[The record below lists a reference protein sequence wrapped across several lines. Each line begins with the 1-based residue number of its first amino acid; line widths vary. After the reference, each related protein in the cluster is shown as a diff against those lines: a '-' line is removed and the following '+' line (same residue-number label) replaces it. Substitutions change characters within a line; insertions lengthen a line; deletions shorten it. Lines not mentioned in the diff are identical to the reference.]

1 MEFLHLVRN
10 QGMVNAPSIR
20 KIDGKFCL
28 TYYAMGPHH
37 ANAMCYALADSPF
50 GPFSYSGTLI
60 SLGNALYKEQTEP
73 TDYVGN
79 THGGMVNVAG
89 VWYTIYHRQTGNRSC
104 GRQICATALKRTGN
118 GGFEHAEYTS
128 LGFNEQQLP
137 AFYCWPAYMA
147 CYLTDAKG
155 KTKKNSKS
163 PYIALKEFEGG
174 ELDIHSNKEMLQVV
188 TNLTPESVVGFKYF
202 DFGEETN
209 ANATI
214 TLTVLAKCKGTV
226 EICVDTP
233 NPDNRVAM
241 VEIDGNNHWE
251 EYSASMKHLTGCHA
265 IYFIIHCDG
274 KCLGDI
280 AFFEM
285 NKGE

>member
-89 VWYTIYHRQTGNRSC
+89 VWYTIYHRQ
-104 GRQICATALKRTGN
+104 
-118 GGFEHAEYTS
+118 E
-128 LGFNEQQLP
+128 
-137 AFYCWPAYMA
+137 
-147 CYLTDAKG
+147 
-155 KTKKNSKS
+155 
-163 PYIALKEFEGG
+163 
-174 ELDIHSNKEMLQVV
+174 
-188 TNLTPESVVGFKYF
+188 
-202 DFGEETN
+202 
-209 ANATI
+209 
-214 TLTVLAKCKGTV
+214 TVLV
-226 EICVDTP
+226 EDRFV
-233 NPDNRVAM
+233 RQ
-241 VEIDGNNHWE
+241 H
-251 EYSASMKHLTGCHA
+251 
-265 IYFIIHCDG
+265 
-274 KCLGDI
+274 
-280 AFFEM
+280 
-285 NKGE
+285 